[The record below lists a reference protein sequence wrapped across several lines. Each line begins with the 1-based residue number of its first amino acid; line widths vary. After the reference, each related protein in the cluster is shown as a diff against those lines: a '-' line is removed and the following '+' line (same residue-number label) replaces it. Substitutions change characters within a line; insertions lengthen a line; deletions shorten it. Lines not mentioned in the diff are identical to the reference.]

1 MKYFIIAGEASGDLH
16 GSRLIAELKLRD
28 PKAQFRFLGGDFM
41 ARAVGTEPIVH
52 YRNMAFMGFVNV
64 LLNIG
69 KIFHLQRLAERE
81 VISFF
86 PDKVILIDYPGFN
99 LRFAKF
105 VKTHLPSVEVD
116 YYIAPKLWA
125 WKEYRLKAIKR
136 YVDRMFTIFPFETE
150 WFGSRGYKVE
160 YVGNPSVDSVAAFMA
175 EPFDEAQFRATN
187 GLDERPVVALLAG
200 SRRQEI
206 RSCLP
211 IMVQL
216 VERYPDYQFVI
227 AAAPGIEQEFYHSII
242 KQCINSQLSTFNFL
256 SPKAQR
262 PMVQLSTLYSTYS
275 LLRIAQAAVV
285 NSGTAT
291 LETALFR
298 VPQVVVYKVFGG
310 RFTMMLKPLFIK
322 TKWVSLVNII
332 AQSGVV
338 TELLAHNYTLDCT
351 DAELRSILTDD
362 DRRQHIL
369 QSYDHIIRT
378 LGPAGADVR
387 CAEKIA
393 IN

>member
-16 GSRLIAELKLRD
+16 GSRLIAELRRRD
-28 PKAQFRFLGGDFM
+28 PEAQFRFFGGDLM
-41 ARAVGTEPIVH
+41 AQSTGVEPIVH
-52 YRNMAFMGFVNV
+52 FRNMAFMGFVNV
-64 LLNIG
+64 LLNID
-69 KIFHLQRLAERE
+69 KIFRIQRLAERE
-81 VISFF
+81 LISFS

-105 VKTHLPSVEVD
+105 VKHNLPSAEVD

-160 YVGNPSVDSVAAFMA
+160 YVGNPSVDSVMAFMN
-175 EPFDEAQFRATN
+175 EDFDEVQFRVEN
-187 GLDERPVVALLAG
+187 GLDSRPIVALLAG

-216 VERYPDYQFVI
+216 AENYSECQFVV
-227 AAAPGIEQEFYHSII
+227 AAAPGVEAEFYESVVGETGVKII
-242 KQCINSQLSTFNFL
+242 YG
-256 SPKAQR
+256 A
-262 PMVQLSTLYSTYS
+262 TYP
-275 LLRIAQAAVV
+275 LLRVARAAVV

-310 RFTMMLKPLFIK
+310 RLTMLLKPLLIK
-322 TKWVSLVNII
+322 TPWVSLVNII
-332 AQSGVV
+332 AQREVV
-338 TELLAHNYTLDCT
+338 TELLAHNYTLNRT
-351 DAELRSILTDD
+351 DAELRTILSDGN
-362 DRRQHIL
+362 RRQHIL
-369 QSYDHIIRT
+369 HSYDQIIRT
-378 LGPAGADVR
+378 LGPAGADAR
-387 CAEKIA
+387 CAEKILKYPLSK
-393 IN
+393 

>member
-242 KQCINSQLSTFNFL
+242 KQCINSQLST
-256 SPKAQR
+256 
-262 PMVQLSTLYSTYS
+262 
-275 LLRIAQAAVV
+275 
-285 NSGTAT
+285 
-291 LETALFR
+291 
-298 VPQVVVYKVFGG
+298 
-310 RFTMMLKPLFIK
+310 
-322 TKWVSLVNII
+322 
-332 AQSGVV
+332 
-338 TELLAHNYTLDCT
+338 
-351 DAELRSILTDD
+351 
-362 DRRQHIL
+362 
-369 QSYDHIIRT
+369 
-378 LGPAGADVR
+378 
-387 CAEKIA
+387 
-393 IN
+393 

>member
-1 MKYFIIAGEASGDLH
+1 MRYFIIAGETSGDLH
-16 GSRLIAELKLRD
+16 GSRLIAELKHRD
-28 PKAQFRFLGGDFM
+28 SDAQFCFFGGDKM
-41 ARAVGTEPIVH
+41 TEAVGHAPIVH
-52 YRNMAFMGFVNV
+52 CRDMAFMGFVNV
-64 LLNIG
+64 LLNINRVYR
-69 KIFHLQRLAERE
+69 FRELAQRELLQ
-81 VISFF
+81 FK

-125 WKEYRLKAIKR
+125 WKEYRIKSIKR

-150 WFGSRGYKVE
+150 WFGSRGYAVE

-175 EPFDEAQFRATN
+175 EPFDEAQFRTEN
-187 GLDERPVVALLAG
+187 GLDERPIVALLAG

-216 VERYPDYQFVI
+216 AERYADCQFVV
-227 AAAPGIEQEFYHSII
+227 AMAPGVEPEFYKSLVGCSSV
-242 KQCINSQLSTFNFL
+242 KMLCN
-256 SPKAQR
+256 
-262 PMVQLSTLYSTYS
+262 STYS
-275 LLRIAQAAVV
+275 LLRIARAAIV

-310 RFTMMLKPLFIK
+310 RLTMLLKPLLIK
-322 TKWVSLVNII
+322 TTWVSLVNII
-332 AQSGVV
+332 AQREVV
-338 TELLAHNYTLDCT
+338 TELLAHNYTFERT
-351 DAELRSILTDD
+351 KAELDKIMAEGEVRSGML
-362 DRRQHIL
+362 RA
-369 QSYDHIIRT
+369 YDEIIDV
-378 LGPAGADVR
+378 LGEAGADAR
-387 CAEKIA
+387 CAEKIYKG
-393 IN
+393 

>member
-1 MKYFIIAGEASGDLH
+1 MRSTEFTEKMKYFIIAGEASGDLH
-16 GSRLIAELKLRD
+16 GSRLIAELRRRD
-28 PKAQFRFLGGDFM
+28 PKAQFRFFGGDLM
-41 ARAVGTEPIVH
+41 AQSAGVEPIVH

-64 LLNIG
+64 LLNID

-81 VISFF
+81 LLDFK
-86 PDKVILIDYPGFN
+86 PDKVVLIDYPGFN

-105 VKTHLPSVEVD
+105 VKRNLPSAEVD

-125 WKEYRLKAIKR
+125 WKEYRLKSIKR

-160 YVGNPSVDSVAAFMA
+160 YVGNPSVDSVSAFMA
-175 EPFDEAQFRATN
+175 QPFDEAKFRAEN
-187 GLDERPVVALLAG
+187 GLDSRPIVALLAG

-211 IMVQL
+211 IMTQL
-216 VERYPDYQFVI
+216 AERYVDCQFVV
-227 AAAPGIEQEFYHSII
+227 AAAPGVEAEFYESVVGKTGVKII
-242 KQCINSQLSTFNFL
+242 YG
-256 SPKAQR
+256 A
-262 PMVQLSTLYSTYS
+262 TYP
-275 LLRIAQAAVV
+275 LLRVARVAVV

-310 RFTMMLKPLFIK
+310 RLTMLLKPLLIK
-322 TKWVSLVNII
+322 TPWVSLVNII
-332 AQSGVV
+332 AQREVV
-338 TELLAHNYTLDCT
+338 SELLAHNYTLERT
-351 DAELRSILTDD
+351 DAELRDILVDG
-362 DRRQHIL
+362 DRRQQIL
-369 QSYDHIIRT
+369 HFYDEIIRT
-378 LGPAGADVR
+378 LGPSGAAER

-393 IN
+393 KF

>member
-1 MKYFIIAGEASGDLH
+1 MLILFEMKYFIIAGEASGDLH
-16 GSRLIAELKLRD
+16 GSRLMTELKRRD
-28 PKAQFRFLGGDFM
+28 PEAQFRFFGGDFM
-41 ARAVGTEPIVH
+41 AQAVGAEPIVH

-69 KIFHLQRLAERE
+69 KIFRIQRLAERE
-81 VISFF
+81 VVSFC

-150 WFGSRGYKVE
+150 WFRSRGYAVE

-175 EPFDEAQFRATN
+175 EPFDKVQFRTAN

-216 VERYPDYQFVI
+216 AENYLDYQFVI
-227 AAAPGIEQEFYHSII
+227 AAAPSVEAEFYESVVGCSSV
-242 KQCINSQLSTFNFL
+242 KMLCN
-256 SPKAQR
+256 
-262 PMVQLSTLYSTYS
+262 STYS
-275 LLRIAQAAVV
+275 LLRIARAAIV

-310 RFTMMLKPLFIK
+310 RLTMLLKPLLIK
-322 TKWVSLVNII
+322 TPWVSLVNII
-332 AQSGVV
+332 AQREVV
-338 TELLAHNYTLDCT
+338 TELLAHNYTFERT
-351 DAELRSILTDD
+351 KAELDKIIVDGEV
-362 DRRQHIL
+362 RQEML
-369 QSYDHIIRT
+369 QAYDEIIDV
-378 LGPAGADVR
+378 LGEAGADAR
-387 CAEKIA
+387 CAEKIYKC
-393 IN
+393 

>member
-16 GSRLIAELKLRD
+16 GSRLIAELRHRD
-28 PKAQFRFLGGDFM
+28 PEAQFRFFGGDLM
-41 ARAVGTEPIVH
+41 AQSAGVEPIVH

-64 LLNIG
+64 LLNID
-69 KIFHLQRLAERE
+69 KIFRVQRLAERE
-81 VISFF
+81 LISFS

-105 VKTHLPSVEVD
+105 VKHNLPSAEVD

-160 YVGNPSVDSVAAFMA
+160 YVGNPSVDSVSAFMN
-175 EPFDEAQFRATN
+175 EDFDEVQFRAEN
-187 GLDERPVVALLAG
+187 GLDSRPIVALLAG

-216 VERYPDYQFVI
+216 AENYFECQFVV
-227 AAAPGIEQEFYHSII
+227 AAAPGVEAEFYESVVGEKGVKII
-242 KQCINSQLSTFNFL
+242 YG
-256 SPKAQR
+256 A
-262 PMVQLSTLYSTYS
+262 TYP
-275 LLRIAQAAVV
+275 LLRVARAAVV

-310 RFTMMLKPLFIK
+310 RLTMLLKPLLIK
-322 TKWVSLVNII
+322 TPWVSLVNII
-332 AQSGVV
+332 AQREVV
-338 TELLAHNYTLDCT
+338 TELLAHNYTLERT
-351 DAELRSILTDD
+351 KVELDKIIVDGEV
-362 DRRQHIL
+362 RQGML
-369 QSYDHIIRT
+369 QAYDEIIDV
-378 LGPAGADVR
+378 LGEAGADAR
-387 CAEKIA
+387 CAEKIYKGC
-393 IN
+393 

>member
-16 GSRLIAELKLRD
+16 GSRLIAELKRRD
-28 PKAQFRFLGGDFM
+28 PEAQFRFFGGDLM
-41 ARAVGTEPIVH
+41 AQAVGAEPVVH

-64 LLNIG
+64 LLNLG
-69 KIFHLQRLAERE
+69 KIFRVQRLAERE
-81 VISFF
+81 VISFC

-125 WKEYRLKAIKR
+125 WKEYRLKAIKQ

-150 WFGSRGYKVE
+150 WFGVRGYEVE
-160 YVGNPSVDSVAAFMA
+160 YVGNPSVDSVVAFMA

-187 GLDERPVVALLAG
+187 GLDERPIVALLAG

-216 VERYPDYQFVI
+216 AESCTDYQFVV
-227 AAAPGIEQEFYHSII
+227 AAAPGIEPEFYKSLVG
-242 KQCINSQLSTFNFL
+242 NSLAKIVCN
-256 SPKAQR
+256 
-262 PMVQLSTLYSTYS
+262 STYS
-275 LLRIAQAAVV
+275 LLRVARAAIV

-310 RFTMMLKPLFIK
+310 RLTMLLKPLLIK
-322 TKWVSLVNII
+322 TSWVSLVNII
-332 AQSGVV
+332 AQREVV
-338 TELLAHNYTLDCT
+338 TELLAHNYTLERTKMELDKIM
-351 DAELRSILTDD
+351 AEGEVRSGMLRA
-362 DRRQHIL
+362 
-369 QSYDHIIRT
+369 YDEIIDM
-378 LGPAGADVR
+378 LGDAGADAR
-387 CAEKIA
+387 CAEKIVG
-393 IN
+393 

>member
-16 GSRLIAELKLRD
+16 GSRLIAELRRRD
-28 PKAQFRFLGGDFM
+28 PEAQFRFFGGDLM
-41 ARAVGTEPIVH
+41 AQSAGVEPIVH

-64 LLNIG
+64 LLNID
-69 KIFHLQRLAERE
+69 KIFRIQRLAERE
-81 VISFF
+81 LISFS

-105 VKTHLPSVEVD
+105 VKHNLPSAEVN

-150 WFGSRGYKVE
+150 WFGSRGYQVE
-160 YVGNPSVDSVAAFMA
+160 YVGNPSVDSVSAFMN
-175 EPFDEAQFRATN
+175 EDFDEAQFRADN
-187 GLDERPVVALLAG
+187 GLDSRPIVALLAG

-211 IMVQL
+211 IMLQL
-216 VERYPDYQFVI
+216 AESYSEYQVVV
-227 AAAPGIEQEFYHSII
+227 AAAPGVETEFYESLVGQTRVKII
-242 KQCINSQLSTFNFL
+242 YG
-256 SPKAQR
+256 A
-262 PMVQLSTLYSTYS
+262 TYS
-275 LLRIAQAAVV
+275 LLRLARAAVV

-310 RFTMMLKPLFIK
+310 RLTMLLKPLLIK
-322 TKWVSLVNII
+322 TPWVSLVNII
-332 AQSGVV
+332 AQREVV
-338 TELLAHNYTLDCT
+338 TELLAHNYTLERT
-351 DAELRSILTDD
+351 KAELDKIIVDGDVRHGML
-362 DRRQHIL
+362 RA
-369 QSYDHIIRT
+369 YDEIIDV
-378 LGPAGADVR
+378 LGEAGADDR
-387 CAEKIA
+387 CAEKIYKG
-393 IN
+393 